1 LEQLNF
7 YAIGLMSGTSLD
19 GLDICY
25 AKFTQTDSAW
35 NFEILNCETLPYS
48 SDWEQ
53 SLRNAVNLSSEEV
66 LKLNV
71 DYGFYLGEKTS
82 EFISKHKI
90 INLDLIASHG
100 HTVFHQPKNKFTLQI
115 GDGRAIKSKTNK
127 TVVYDFRSQDVILG
141 GNGAPLVPIG
151 DELLF
156 SEFDACL
163 NLGGFSNISL
173 KRNGKRI
180 AFDICPVN
188 IILNDLALKLGK
200 KFDDNGDLARNGLI
214 DYELLDQLNQLKFYQ
229 EKAPKSLGI
238 EWINE
243 QVLPLIKTQKTE
255 DLLASFTEHSAVQIA
270 KILDE
275 FEVKKIL
282 ITGGGTYNS
291 YLIEKIKAKT
301 KTEIQIP
308 KKEIIEYKEALI
320 FAFMSVL
327 RLQNLNNVLSSATG
341 SLYDHSSGLVC

>member
-1 LEQLNF
+1 
-7 YAIGLMSGTSLD
+7 MSGTSLD

-115 GDGRAIKSKTNK
+115 GNGRAIKSKINK
-127 TVVYDFRSQDVILG
+127 TVIYDFRSQDVILG

-156 SEFDACL
+156 SNFDACL

-200 KFDDNGDLARNGLI
+200 KFDDNGDLARTGLI
-214 DYELLDQLNQLKFYQ
+214 DYELLDQLNQLQFYL

-275 FEVKKIL
+275 FDVKNIF
-282 ITGGGTYNS
+282 ITGGGTYNN
-291 YLIEKIKAKT
+291 YLIEKIRAKT
-301 KTEIQIP
+301 ETEIQIP

-320 FAFMSVL
+320 FAFMGVL
-327 RLQNLNNVLSSATG
+327 RSLNLDNVLSSATG
-341 SLYDHSSGLVC
+341 SQNDHCSGLVC

>member
-1 LEQLNF
+1 
-7 YAIGLMSGTSLD
+7 M
-19 GLDICY
+19 
-25 AKFTQTDSAW
+25 
-35 NFEILNCETLPYS
+35 
-48 SDWEQ
+48 
-53 SLRNAVNLSSEEV
+53 
-66 LKLNV
+66 
-71 DYGFYLGEKTS
+71 
-82 EFISKHKI
+82 
-90 INLDLIASHG
+90 
-100 HTVFHQPKNKFTLQI
+100 
-115 GDGRAIKSKTNK
+115 
-127 TVVYDFRSQDVILG
+127 
-141 GNGAPLVPIG
+141 
-151 DELLF
+151 F
-156 SEFDACL
+156 SNFDACL

-188 IILNDLALKLGK
+188 IILNDLALKFGK
-200 KFDDNGDLARNGLI
+200 KFDDNGDLARTGLI
-214 DYELLDQLNQLKFYQ
+214 DYELLDQLNQLQFYL

-255 DLLASFTEHSAVQIA
+255 DLLASFTEHSAVQIV

-275 FEVKKIL
+275 FEVKNIL
-282 ITGGGTYNS
+282 ITGGGTYNN

-320 FAFMSVL
+320 FAFMGVL

-341 SLYDHSSGLVC
+341 SQNDHCSGLVC

>member
-1 LEQLNF
+1 
-7 YAIGLMSGTSLD
+7 MSGTSLD

-25 AKFTQTDSAW
+25 SKFIKTKSNWDFQ
-35 NFEILNCETLPYS
+35 ILTSETIPYS
-48 SDWEQ
+48 SEWEHT
-53 SLRNAVNLSSEEV
+53 LKNAIQLPSEEL
-66 LKLNV
+66 LKLDV

-115 GDGRAIKSKTNK
+115 GDGRAIKSKINK
-127 TVVYDFRSQDVILG
+127 TVIYDFRSQDVILG

-156 SEFDACL
+156 SNFDACL

-200 KFDDNGDLARNGLI
+200 KFDDNGDLARTGLI

-243 QVLPLIKTQKTE
+243 QVLPLIRTQKTE

-275 FEVKKIL
+275 FDVKNIF
-282 ITGGGTYNS
+282 ITGGGTYNN
-291 YLIEKIKAKT
+291 YLIEKIRAKT

-320 FAFMSVL
+320 FAFMGVL
-327 RLQNLNNVLSSATG
+327 RSLNLDNVLSSATG
-341 SLYDHSSGLVC
+341 SQNDHCSGLVC

>member
-1 LEQLNF
+1 
-7 YAIGLMSGTSLD
+7 MSGTSLD

-100 HTVFHQPKNKFTLQI
+100 HTVFHQPKNRFTLQI

-127 TVVYDFRSQDVILG
+127 TVIYDFRSQDVILG

-156 SEFDACL
+156 SNFDACL

-200 KFDDNGDLARNGLI
+200 KFDDNGDLARTGLI

-229 EKAPKSLGI
+229 EKAPKSLGM

-243 QVLPLIKTQKTE
+243 QVLPLIRTQKTE

-275 FEVKKIL
+275 FDVKNIF
-282 ITGGGTYNS
+282 ITGGGTYNN

-320 FAFMSVL
+320 FAFMGVL
-327 RLQNLNNVLSSATG
+327 RSLNLDNVLSSATG
-341 SLYDHSSGLVC
+341 SQNDHCSGIVC

>member
-1 LEQLNF
+1 
-7 YAIGLMSGTSLD
+7 MSGTSLD

-115 GDGRAIKSKTNK
+115 GNGRAIKSKINK
-127 TVVYDFRSQDVILG
+127 TVIYDFRSQDVILG

-156 SEFDACL
+156 SNFDACL

-200 KFDDNGDLARNGLI
+200 KFDDNGDLARTGLI

-275 FEVKKIL
+275 FDVKNIF
-282 ITGGGTYNS
+282 ITGGGTYNN

-320 FAFMSVL
+320 FAFMGVL
-327 RLQNLNNVLSSATG
+327 RSLNLDNVLSSATG
-341 SLYDHSSGLVC
+341 SQKDHCSGLVC

>member
-1 LEQLNF
+1 
-7 YAIGLMSGTSLD
+7 MSGTSLD

-25 AKFTQTDSAW
+25 SKFTKNDSDW
-35 NFEILNCETLPYS
+35 DFEILKCETIPYS
-48 SDWEQ
+48 SVWEYD
-53 SLRNAVNLSSEEV
+53 LKNAIHLSSE
-66 LKLNV
+66 KLLELNSE
-71 DYGFYLGEKTS
+71 YGFYLGKKTQ
-82 EFISKHKI
+82 EFISKNNIKEI
-90 INLDLIASHG
+90 DLISSHG

-115 GDGRAIKSKTNK
+115 GDGRAIKIKTNK
-127 TVVYDFRSQDVILG
+127 TVVYDFRSQDVLLG

-188 IILNDLALKLGK
+188 IILNEFSLKLGK
-200 KFDDNGDLARNGLI
+200 KYDENGDLARSGNI
-214 DYELLDQLNQLKFYQ
+214 DENLLKEINNLKFYQ

-238 EWINE
+238 EWINDTIF
-243 QVLPLIKTQKTE
+243 PLIKDQEQE
-255 DLLASFTEHSAVQIA
+255 DILATFTEHSALQIA
-270 KILDE
+270 KIFDE
-275 FEVKKIL
+275 FEIKNVL

-308 KKEIIEYKEALI
+308 EKEIIEYKEALI
-320 FAFMSVL
+320 FAFMGVL
-327 RLQNLNNVLSSATG
+327 RSLNLNNVLASATG
-341 SLYDHSSGLVC
+341 SLYDHSSGLIAN

>member
-1 LEQLNF
+1 
-7 YAIGLMSGTSLD
+7 MSGTSLD

-25 AKFTQTDSAW
+25 SKFIKTKSNWDFQ
-35 NFEILNCETLPYS
+35 ILTSETIPYS
-48 SDWEQ
+48 SEWEHA
-53 SLRNAVNLSSEEV
+53 LKNAIRLPSEEL
-66 LKLNV
+66 LKLDV

-115 GDGRAIKSKTNK
+115 GDGRAIKSKINK
-127 TVVYDFRSQDVILG
+127 TVIYDFRSQDVILG

-156 SEFDACL
+156 SNFDACL

-200 KFDDNGDLARNGLI
+200 KFDDNGDLARTGLI

-275 FEVKKIL
+275 FDVKNIF
-282 ITGGGTYNS
+282 ITGGGTYNN

-320 FAFMSVL
+320 FAFMGVL
-327 RLQNLNNVLSSATG
+327 RSLNLDNVLSSATG
-341 SLYDHSSGLVC
+341 SQNDHCSGLIC

>member
-1 LEQLNF
+1 
-7 YAIGLMSGTSLD
+7 MSGTSLD

-25 AKFTQTDSAW
+25 SKFIKTKSNWDFQ
-35 NFEILNCETLPYS
+35 ILTSETIPYS
-48 SDWEQ
+48 SEWEHA
-53 SLRNAVNLSSEEV
+53 LKNAIHLPSEEL
-66 LKLNV
+66 LKLDV

-115 GDGRAIKSKTNK
+115 GDGRAIKSKINK
-127 TVVYDFRSQDVILG
+127 TVIYDFRSQDVILG

-156 SEFDACL
+156 SNFDACL

-200 KFDDNGDLARNGLI
+200 KFDDNGDLARTGLI

-243 QVLPLIKTQKTE
+243 EVLPLIKTQKTE

-275 FEVKKIL
+275 FDVKNIF
-282 ITGGGTYNS
+282 ITGGGTYNN

-320 FAFMSVL
+320 FAFMGVL
-327 RLQNLNNVLSSATG
+327 RSLNLDNVLSSATG
-341 SLYDHSSGLVC
+341 SQNDHCSGLVC

>member
-1 LEQLNF
+1 
-7 YAIGLMSGTSLD
+7 MSGTSLD

-25 AKFTQTDSAW
+25 SKFIKTKSNWDFQ
-35 NFEILNCETLPYS
+35 ILTSETIPYS
-48 SDWEQ
+48 SEWEHT
-53 SLRNAVNLSSEEV
+53 LKNAIQLPSEEL
-66 LKLNV
+66 LKLDV

-82 EFISKHKI
+82 EFISRHKI

-115 GDGRAIKSKTNK
+115 GDGRAIKSKINK
-127 TVVYDFRSQDVILG
+127 TVIYDFRSQDVILG

-156 SEFDACL
+156 SNFDACL

-173 KRNGKRI
+173 KQNGKRI

-200 KFDDNGDLARNGLI
+200 KFDDNGDLARTGLI

-275 FEVKKIL
+275 FDVKNIF
-282 ITGGGTYNS
+282 ITGGGTYNN
-291 YLIEKIKAKT
+291 YLIEKIRAKT

-320 FAFMSVL
+320 FAFMGVL
-327 RLQNLNNVLSSATG
+327 RSLNLDNILSSATG
-341 SLYDHSSGLVC
+341 SQNDHCSGLVC

>member
-1 LEQLNF
+1 
-7 YAIGLMSGTSLD
+7 MSGTSLD

-25 AKFTQTDSAW
+25 SKFIKTKNNWDFQ
-35 NFEILNCETLPYS
+35 ILTSETIPYS
-48 SDWEQ
+48 SEWEHA
-53 SLRNAVNLSSEEV
+53 LKNAIQLPNEEL
-66 LKLNV
+66 LKLDV

-115 GDGRAIKSKTNK
+115 GDGRAIKSKINK
-127 TVVYDFRSQDVILG
+127 TVIYDFRSQDVILG

-156 SEFDACL
+156 SNFDACL

-188 IILNDLALKLGK
+188 IVLNDLALKLGK
-200 KFDDNGDLARNGLI
+200 KFDDNGDLARTGLI

-275 FEVKKIL
+275 FDVKNIF
-282 ITGGGTYNS
+282 ITGGGTYNN

-320 FAFMSVL
+320 FAFMGVL
-327 RLQNLNNVLSSATG
+327 RSLNINNVLSTATG
-341 SLYDHSSGLVC
+341 SQNDHCSGLIC